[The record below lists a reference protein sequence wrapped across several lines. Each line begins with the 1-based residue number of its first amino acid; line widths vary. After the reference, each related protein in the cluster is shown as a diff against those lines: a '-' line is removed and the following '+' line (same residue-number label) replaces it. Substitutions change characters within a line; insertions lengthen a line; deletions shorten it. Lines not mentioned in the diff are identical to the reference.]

1 MADTS
6 GVSASSLWADY
17 TRGKESSKL
26 DGTKQASSEL
36 DKNAFLTLLI
46 TQMKYQDPLNP
57 TEDKEFLAQMA
68 QFTSLEQM
76 QNMNKLTGQSQAFN
90 LVGKTVMGTS
100 YNAETMKYT
109 DFEGRVANAVIKG
122 GEAYLVVNGLE
133 VKLSEVSRVS
143 EDEYQMG
150 LLETMNGNIFTQ
162 QALDLVGRTI
172 QAITFNSAGEADG
185 FVEGKVEY
193 IRFTGSTPILV
204 VGDKEVFPQEVVSV
218 AEENMLIGKTV
229 KAQVV
234 IDGVYQIIEAE
245 IDGVRINKDTAYI
258 QLGGHEAQ
266 IDKIDKITEAIRW
279 IGRAI
284 KHTDVNG
291 IADGVL
297 VKSGIIYLTVGN
309 KEVEFDAVRPNN
321 SKTESNV
328 PAAPADETPADDTPA
343 NEPETDEE
351 P

>member
-6 GVSASSLWADY
+6 GVSASSLWAEY
-17 TRGKESSKL
+17 NKGVASSKL

-76 QNMNKLTGQSQAFN
+76 QNMNKLTGQSQAFG
-90 LVGKTVMGTS
+90 LVGKTVAGTS

-109 DFEGRVANAVIKG
+109 DFAGRVTNAVIKS
-122 GEAYLVVNGLE
+122 GEAYVVVNGLE
-133 VKLSEVSRVS
+133 VKLSEITDVS
-143 EDEYQMG
+143 EDQYQLG
-150 LLETMNGNIFTQ
+150 LWETMNGNIFTQ

-185 FVEGKVEY
+185 FVEGTVEY

-218 AEENMLIGKTV
+218 ASENMLIGKTV
-229 KAQVV
+229 KAQVL
-234 IDGVYQIIEAE
+234 IDGVYQTIEAPV
-245 IDGVRINKDTAYI
+245 DGVKISNEKAYL
-258 QLGGHEAQ
+258 QLGGYEAE
-266 IDKIDKITEAIRW
+266 IDKIDKVTEAIRW
-279 IGRAI
+279 IGRTV
-284 KHTDVNG
+284 KYMDVSG
-291 IADGVL
+291 VADGVL
-297 VKSGIIYLTVGN
+297 VKSGTIFLTVGN
-309 KEVEFDAVRPNN
+309 ETIEFDLVRPNG
-321 SKTESNV
+321 SKTDTAAESTETN
-328 PAAPADETPADDTPA
+328 DES
-343 NEPETDEE
+343 DE
-351 P
+351 